1 MKIYKKIPLN
11 AIDDSPWQGR
21 IIGVDLLPNPEDNV
35 FEEKAMQQL
44 VSSIQQNGLMQPIT
58 VRPSGA
64 IQDRYELIDGH
75 RRMLAF
81 RRLGLTEIDALVE
94 QYDDRQAQI
103 LSVVGNLQR
112 KNLKTIELA
121 LAFQKILDSGLF
133 ADKREL
139 SNAIGKDETYVGDIL
154 NTLNMSPRVVEDLAQ
169 TNAVKDV
176 RLLRT
181 IRNAAPADT
190 PEGEEKQWQMYR
202 MAVDENL
209 NRTELGKRLAKAHS
223 FPKQK
228 PAWQITPNKTHVMI
242 KLKTGK
248 ISEQRLQELQQ
259 LIDKKLAEIMN
270 EMG

>member
-1 MKIYKKIPLN
+1 MKIYKKIPLDT
-11 AIDDSPWQGR
+11 IDDSPWQGR
-21 IIGVDLLPNPEDNV
+21 IIGLDVEPDPENSV
-35 FEEKAMQQL
+35 FDEKALQQL
-44 VSSIQQNGLMQPIT
+44 ISSIEQNGLMQPIT
-58 VRPSGA
+58 VRPA
-64 IQDRYELIDGH
+64 AAATDRYELIDGH

-81 RRLGLTEIDALVE
+81 RRLGKTEIDALIE

-139 SNAIGKDETYVGDIL
+139 SAAIGKDETYVGDLL
-154 NTLNMSPRVVEDLAQ
+154 NTLNMSDRVVEDLAQ
-169 TNAVKDV
+169 TNALKDV

-190 PEGEEKQWQMYR
+190 PEGEEKQWQLYR

-209 NRTELGKRLAKAHS
+209 NRTDLAKRLTKAHS

-228 PAWQITPNKTHVMI
+228 PAWQITPQKTHVMI

-248 ISEQRLQELQQ
+248 ITDQRLQELQQ
-259 LIDKKLAEIMN
+259 LIDKKLTEIIN